1 MADKTY
7 KLTAMLSTGEK
18 IDCGTFTAPQ
28 GPQGETGPQ
37 GPQGEAALMYN
48 EIVAIGGSHTI
59 PVVGN
64 KDNLPTRDFN
74 RTPKINDYLFIIYRT
89 ADNTTAYIA
98 WAKIIAVARDRVSF
112 TFINVVDITGLQ
124 GPQGPKGDT
133 GAQGPRGE
141 QGATGGAGRLTACSY
156 LGECGEEGAIAYKI
170 AEWEFLLIAYY
181 PDSGATSRKFT
192 QVVPTAFINK
202 YASNGDASNDF
213 RLTLPDGI
221 LSFYFD
227 TNGDR
232 FTVYQMPSGQGL
244 VKLYGIAYG

>member
-1 MADKTY
+1 MPDRTY
-7 KLTAMLSTGEK
+7 KMTATLSTGEK

-28 GPQGETGPQ
+28 GPQGATGPQ
-37 GPQGEAALMYN
+37 GPRGA
-48 EIVAIGGSHTI
+48 
-59 PVVGN
+59 
-64 KDNLPTRDFN
+64 
-74 RTPKINDYLFIIYRT
+74 
-89 ADNTTAYIA
+89 
-98 WAKIIAVARDRVSF
+98 
-112 TFINVVDITGLQ
+112 TGPQ

-244 VKLYGIAYG
+244 VELYGIAYG

>member
-7 KLTAMLSTGEK
+7 KLTATLSTGEE

-37 GPQGEAALMYN
+37 GPQGESALMYN
-48 EIVAIGGSHTI
+48 DIVTIAESHKT

-64 KDNLPTRDFN
+64 KDDLPNHNFN
-74 RTPKINDYLFIIYRT
+74 RTPNINDYLFIIYCT
-89 ADNTTAYIA
+89 ADNTTTYITWDQITKIAGGRAY
-98 WAKIIAVARDRVSF
+98 F
-112 TFINVVDITGLQ
+112 TFTKVVEITGPQ
-124 GPQGPKGDT
+124 GPQGKRGPQGPKGDT
-133 GAQGPRGE
+133 GAQGP
-141 QGATGGAGRLTACSY
+141 TGGAGRLTACSY
-156 LGECGEEGAIAYKI
+156 LGECGEEGSIEYEK

-244 VKLYGIAYG
+244 VELYGIAYG